1 MINNMMSQHRLK
13 SICDDTILR
22 HATEYSL
29 HFLSFFTDCYV
40 VIQLMSPFKVWLAF
54 PGVGEDHHRQPGLCE
69 DCGADGDE
77 GKC

>member
-1 MINNMMSQHRLK
+1 MINIMMSQHRLK

-22 HATEYSL
+22 HATEHRIFSR
-29 HFLSFFTDCYV
+29 SSADCYV
-40 VIQLMSPFKVWLAF
+40 VIHIMSPFKVRLAF
-54 PGVGEDHHRQPGLCE
+54 PGVGQDHHRQPGLCE